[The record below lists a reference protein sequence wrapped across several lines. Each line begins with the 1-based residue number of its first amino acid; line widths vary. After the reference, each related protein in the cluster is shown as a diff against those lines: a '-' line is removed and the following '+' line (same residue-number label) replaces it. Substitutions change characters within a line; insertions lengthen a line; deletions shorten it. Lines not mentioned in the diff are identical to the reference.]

1 MASKALRAF
10 GRNIIGPI
18 LSIVVIAVI
27 VYLIYSNTAVSNK
40 KSEPSLKISVIEARS
55 RRFGLII
62 DVRTALERELLG
74 YYPNSIPFSLD
85 KLAQQVPLDM
95 PNKNAWI
102 LVYSNGKSDKKALIA
117 TETLYRKGYKNVRY
131 IDESYLSL
139 MP

>member
-1 MASKALRAF
+1 MAK
-10 GRNIIGPI
+10 RNIIGPI
-18 LSIVVIAVI
+18 LSIAVIAVIAVI
-27 VYLIYSNTAVSNK
+27 VFLVYSNTTVSNK
-40 KSEPSLKISVIEARS
+40 KSEPSLKISVAEARS

-74 YYPNSIPFSLD
+74 YYPNSIPFALD

-95 PNKNAWI
+95 SNKNAWI
-102 LVYSNGKSDKKALIA
+102 LVYSNGKSDKKAVIA
-117 TETLYRKGYKNVRY
+117 SEILYRKGYKNVRY

>member
-1 MASKALRAF
+1 MARS
-10 GRNIIGPI
+10 NIIGPV
-18 LSIVVIAVI
+18 LSIVVISVI
-27 VYLIYSNTAVSNK
+27 VYLVYSNTSQTT
-40 KSEPSLKISVIEARS
+40 SERSLRISVAEARS

-62 DVRTALERELLG
+62 DVRTAIDRELLG

-85 KLAQQVPLDM
+85 KLSQQVPLDM

-102 LVYSNGKSDKKALIA
+102 LVYSNGRSDKKTVIA
-117 TETLYRKGYKNVRY
+117 AETLYRKGYKNVRY

>member
-1 MASKALRAF
+1 MAR
-10 GRNIIGPI
+10 RNIIGPI
-18 LSIVVIAVI
+18 LSIAVIAI
-27 VYLIYSNTAVSNK
+27 IIYLVYSNTTISNR
-40 KSEPSLKISVIEARS
+40 KSEPSLKIGVAEARS

-102 LVYSNGKSDKKALIA
+102 LVYSNGRSDKKAVIA
-117 TETLYRKGYKNVRY
+117 AEILYRKGYKNVRY

>member
-1 MASKALRAF
+1 MASKAFRAF
-10 GRNIIGPI
+10 RRNIIGPI
-18 LSIVVIAVI
+18 LSIAVIAVI
-27 VYLIYSNTAVSNK
+27 VYLVYSNTAVSNK
-40 KSEPSLKISVIEARS
+40 KSEPSLKISVAEAKA

-85 KLAQQVPLDM
+85 KLAQEVPLDM

-117 TETLYRKGYKNVRY
+117 AETLYRKGYKNTRY

>member
-1 MASKALRAF
+1 MAK
-10 GRNIIGPI
+10 RNIIGPI
-18 LSIVVIAVI
+18 LSIVVVAVI
-27 VYLIYSNTAVSNK
+27 IYLFYSNTAISNK
-40 KSEPSLKISVIEARS
+40 KSESSLKISVAEARS

-74 YYPNSIPFSLD
+74 YYPNSIPFSLN
-85 KLAQQVPLDM
+85 KLAQEVPLDI

-102 LVYSNGKSDKKALIA
+102 LVYSNGRSDKKAVIA
-117 TETLYRKGYKNVRY
+117 AETLYKKGYKNVRY